1 MFFYQ
6 FTGIKIKSH
15 QSVLPYF
22 VGKIFFSI
30 LSLGFFMIFF
40 SCNKKQENKEFIKE
54 NTFTNGVE
62 GPATDHLGNIYAV
75 NYHRDGTIGKVTS
88 DGIAT
93 LFLELPSGSIGN
105 GIRFGNNSE
114 MYIADYTK
122 HNILKVDMKTKKVEV
137 FAHQPQANQ
146 PNDIAIGSNNTIYA
160 SDPDWSKETGNIWK
174 ITKEKGFE
182 LLEDNMGTTNGIE
195 VSTDKK
201 RLFVNE
207 SIQRKVWVYDITD
220 NGEVNNKRLFFLFD
234 DYGLDGMRCD
244 DKGNLYICR
253 YDKGTV
259 VVLSK
264 EGKFLKEFIL
274 KGKKPTNITF
284 SNDYKLFYVTIADKG
299 NIEKIK
305 NIL

>member
-1 MFFYQ
+1 MFLYQ
-6 FTGIKIKSH
+6 FIGIKIKRH
-15 QSVLPYF
+15 QSVCRCI
-22 VGKIFFSI
+22 VKDFFRSLI
-30 LSLGFFMIFF
+30 LGFFLVLF
-40 SCNKKQENKEFIKE
+40 SCNEEQKSEKFIKE
-54 NTFTNGVE
+54 NTFTNGIE

-75 NYHRDGTIGKVTS
+75 NFGKEGTIGKVTP

-93 LFLELPSGSIGN
+93 LFLELPLGSIGN
-105 GIRFGNNSE
+105 GIRFGNNRE
-114 MYIADYTK
+114 MYIADYAK
-122 HNILKVDMKTKKVEV
+122 HNILKVDMKTKEIEI
-137 FAHQPQANQ
+137 FAHQSQANQ
-146 PNDIAIGSNNTIYA
+146 PNDITIGRGNIIYA
-160 SDPDWSKETGNIWK
+160 SDPDWSKGTGNIWK
-174 ITKEKGFE
+174 VTKEKGFE

-207 SIQRKVWVYDITD
+207 SVQRKVWVYDIID
-220 NGEVNNKRLFFLFD
+220 NGEVNNKRLFFSFD

-244 DKGNLYICR
+244 DNGNLYICR

-264 EGKFLKEFIL
+264 EGEFLKEFIL

-299 NIEKIK
+299 NIEKVK